1 MYLRI
6 YIYIYICTH
15 ILWYSISISNI
26 YIHIYVHIYMISSI
40 YISVRPSVHL
50 WRYVS
55 IYLYES
61 GATFN
66 CRLTCMDFLADTL
79 VDWNLVSSIRTAIPL
94 SELSLVGIQ
103 DTFVCGEN
111 HGLRLRCCSP
121 IHEAS
126 SPISTTM
133 LWWRSRVMPSPS
145 DEVSLKKGRLS
156 NHRNPWEIWWG
167 FW

>member
-1 MYLRI
+1 MYSYLVIFYI
-6 YIYIYICTH
+6 YIQYLYLYLCPYIYIC
-15 ILWYSISISNI
+15 
-26 YIHIYVHIYMISSI
+26 MISSI
-40 YISVRPSVHL
+40 SISVRPSVHL

-94 SELSLVGIQ
+94 SELSLVEWNTGHL
-103 DTFVCGEN
+103 FLWGKREN

-126 SPISTTM
+126 SPISTRI

-167 FW
+167 FL